1 MRAFIRFSPN
11 SSLVPFDLHLPKIVG
26 FLHRCIGGENA
37 LHDAVSLYSV
47 GWLQGGQRRREG
59 LDFPGG
65 AQLSFSAHDPSV
77 LLQLIQ
83 GIQQDNRF
91 AYGMLAEEVVL
102 QAPPQVE
109 TGEWRF
115 SVASPVLVRKKVDFE
130 ELPEH
135 IRANMEAHG
144 DAPEKAIKYL
154 TYEDGDEADS
164 ILTNVFHSKLHQAG
178 LSTEGT
184 SVVFDRD
191 YPKPRV
197 KLVNYKGTKSKASVC
212 PVVVRGS
219 AEQIG
224 FCWRVGVGFGTGIG
238 FGGLR

>member
-1 MRAFIRFSPN
+1 MRALIRFSSN
-11 SSLVPFDLHLPKIVG
+11 SSLVPFDLHIPKIVG

-47 GWLQGGQRRREG
+47 GWLQGAQRRRDG

-83 GIQQDNRF
+83 GIQQDKRF

-102 QAPPQVE
+102 QAPPQVTE
-109 TGEWRF
+109 GMVRF
-115 SVASPVLVRKKVDFE
+115 AVSSPVLVRKKVNFE

-144 DAPEKAIKYL
+144 EPPEKAIKYL
-154 TYEDGDEADS
+154 TYEDGDEADA
-164 ILTNVFHSKLHQAG
+164 ILTNVFHTKLEQAG
-178 LSTEGT
+178 LSTEGA
-184 SVVFDRD
+184 SVSFCHD
-191 YPKPRV
+191 YKKPRV
-197 KLVNYKGTKSKASVC
+197 KLVNYKGTKSKASLC

-219 AEQIG
+219 AEQIK
-224 FCWRVGVGFGTGIG
+224 FFWLTGVGFGTGIG
-238 FGGLR
+238 MGALR